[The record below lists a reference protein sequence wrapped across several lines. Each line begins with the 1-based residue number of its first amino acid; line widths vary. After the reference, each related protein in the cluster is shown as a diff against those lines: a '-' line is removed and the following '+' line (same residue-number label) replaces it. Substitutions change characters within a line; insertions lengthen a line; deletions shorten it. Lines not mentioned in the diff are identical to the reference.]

1 MRLRV
6 RKASQQRSAT
16 PSARTAKTK
25 RKHSEVEHALSPED
39 AKMQK
44 RDTGIFSTIKRF
56 IRGNAVKV
64 EQCTPPKRSR
74 VDCDSDSNLITS
86 TPTGGNLPSRANP
99 RTRRKGPVNGDTMTG
114 QSKPVKPNG
123 KLEVQT
129 ETPSSPPRT
138 TLLGTIFSPVF
149 SFFSPANKNATAGS
163 DSPGQAVEAEEIV
176 KQLDME
182 QLEETPTSTTTDG
195 RDLTFD
201 PALNPR
207 PLPHVDTSV
216 EEGEIVT
223 EADMPPLTAVGS
235 NSSYPDVPPSPPAEG
250 TYEEDWEVFDPYFFI
265 KHVPPLTEE
274 QLTRKPALPLKTR
287 STPEFSLV
295 LDLDETL
302 VHCSLN
308 ELEDAALTFP
318 VLFQDV
324 IYQVYVRLRPFF
336 REFLERMSQIYE
348 IILFTASKKV
358 YADKLLNILD
368 PKKQLVRH
376 RLFREHCVCV
386 QGNYIK
392 DLNILGRDLSKTV
405 IIDNSPQAFAYQLSN
420 GIPIESWFVDKND
433 NELLKLV
440 PFLEKLVE
448 LASFQRSNSHDK
460 VRKIVAEEGRAA
472 RNLIAWSVPVES
484 KEEEAKT
491 KNHGNSNARAQRI
504 NSGLH
509 RNKKQNSVLDCKNAP
524 GSILDKGPEKS
535 PTKTRQPRKVDLRAR
550 YWAFLFDNL
559 RRAVDEIYVTCE
571 SDQSVVEC
579 KEVLM
584 MLDNYVRDFKALIDW
599 IQLQEKLEKTD
610 AQNRGPPPT
619 LAVARLSHTGP
630 SWADRVKCSQS
641 LPVPS
646 PSVNVPAEKPAKK
659 DAEGWETV
667 QRGRSMR
674 PRSNT
679 MVAKVSP
686 VLAHVSPKDDSDK
699 ENQRIQPSPQEKSQE
714 VREQEQPAP
723 QEQSQ
728 ETEKTPVIEAQCP
741 ELDSDPGPPPITISQ
756 PEEPGTGQAKVEQGM
771 EGSVWK
777 VAAPS
782 AKAGYWAS
790 QGRAG
795 DGGVGVEG
803 RSTVGKSGGSRLR
816 SPGSD
821 DAGVHAGPHRTFHQ
835 QGGIVYGKGPQSMAE
850 VLAKKEE
857 LADRLEKANEEAI
870 ASAIAEEEQLT
881 REIQAENN
889 ELETDNESDFSAS
902 IGSGSCG
909 LNLDWSEMLADYD
922 GNDANSICIANY
934 VKVSREPWRQSTSW
948 GDMVEEEPSRPPG
961 HGIHMHEKLSSP
973 SRKRTI
979 AESKKKHEEK
989 QLKAQQLR
997 DKLREEKTHKLQK
1010 LLERVNEIAFINT
1023 LEAQNKRHDVLAKLN
1038 EYEQRL
1044 NELQEERQ
1052 RRQEE
1057 KQARDEAVQE
1067 RKRALE
1073 AERQARVEELLMKRR
1088 EQEARIEQ
1096 QRQEKERA
1104 REDAARERA
1113 RDREE
1118 RLAALS
1124 AAQQE
1129 AMEELQKK
1137 IQMKHDES
1145 SRRHMEQIEQRKE
1158 KAAELSSGRHANTD
1172 YAPKLTPYERKK
1184 QCSLC
1189 NVVIT
1194 SEVHL
1199 FSHIKGKRHQQ
1210 AVRDSS
1216 SIQGRELSDEE
1227 VEHLSLKKYIVDIV
1241 TDSSVPSDNA
1251 KEGEE
1256 RQKARKKAKKLR
1268 ARMNSRAKEYET
1280 CMEAKTQTPDS
1291 PYKAKL
1297 QRLVKDLVK
1306 QQQGQD
1312 SGQWASNKVS
1322 GLDRTLGEIS
1332 RILEKQA
1339 LYSLEVSLNDSF
1351 YQEHEYISCV
1361 LSPRPPT
1368 QTRSGDFHRDLALK
1382 NSRRLCFYL
1391 AVIWW
1396 PVLEPAVRNSRR
1408 ESRIC
1413 SGRGMPRAHGDDL
1426 AHVGLPG
1433 VTAKPAQFAFRSLC
1447 AAVNTYY
1454 LSCVRCHNNCSY
1466 VLYSNKITFL
1476 MDILL
1481 HQLTLFVPD
1490 EDKSIFGRSVNKQIF
1505 EGLTTGLLQTIATVL
1520 GQLHPPNLDGDA
1532 PRICSP
1538 DAKSRPVASENFNT
1552 RAQDLISYVVNMG
1565 LIDKLYGCFLSI
1577 QGPIDESPKMAA
1589 FLEQATAFLHGMCKL
1604 CFAVTGRSLSVFDNK
1619 RQDPTGLTAL
1629 LQSTDLVGVL
1639 HMLYC
1644 ILLHSA
1650 PPDALSAGPVGPQE
1664 PYSPSVI
1671 QVALQG
1677 LRFLNTFALLDLSA
1691 FQGVLGAEGLSLA
1704 FRHIVS
1710 SLLWYCSQHSSE
1722 ELLHELII
1730 CIGYFTVNHPDNQ
1743 WLRTSYRPS
1752 ILLSPFVS
1760 PLPSYQVFIKEQT
1773 PGPQVIVQSG
1783 RQPSVLQKLCQLPF
1797 QYFSHPRLIK
1807 VLFPSLICACYNN
1820 LQNKVILQQEMS
1832 CVLLATFIQDCATNE
1847 NQSDSKASH
1856 PEKGLAPLDYCEL
1869 SNRFPRDQWDAALQ
1883 FFLKKQEE

>member
-1 MRLRV
+1 MSKDGRYDGRRRGGAQQHRLGL
-6 RKASQQRSAT
+6 RSAQSRDARDR
-16 PSARTAKTK
+16 SA
-25 RKHSEVEHALSPED
+25 
-39 AKMQK
+39 
-44 RDTGIFSTIKRF
+44 
-56 IRGNAVKV
+56 
-64 EQCTPPKRSR
+64 
-74 VDCDSDSNLITS
+74 
-86 TPTGGNLPSRANP
+86 
-99 RTRRKGPVNGDTMTG
+99 
-114 QSKPVKPNG
+114 
-123 KLEVQT
+123 
-129 ETPSSPPRT
+129 
-138 TLLGTIFSPVF
+138 
-149 SFFSPANKNATAGS
+149 
-163 DSPGQAVEAEEIV
+163 
-176 KQLDME
+176 
-182 QLEETPTSTTTDG
+182 
-195 RDLTFD
+195 
-201 PALNPR
+201 
-207 PLPHVDTSV
+207 
-216 EEGEIVT
+216 
-223 EADMPPLTAVGS
+223 S
-235 NSSYPDVPPSPPAEG
+235 NSSGSSHGGGKSRNTPINIV
-250 TYEEDWEVFDPYFFI
+250 
-265 KHVPPLTEE
+265 
-274 QLTRKPALPLKTR
+274 LK
-287 STPEFSLV
+287 
-295 LDLDETL
+295 
-302 VHCSLN
+302 
-308 ELEDAALTFP
+308 
-318 VLFQDV
+318 
-324 IYQVYVRLRPFF
+324 
-336 REFLERMSQIYE
+336 
-348 IILFTASKKV
+348 
-358 YADKLLNILD
+358 
-368 PKKQLVRH
+368 
-376 RLFREHCVCV
+376 
-386 QGNYIK
+386 
-392 DLNILGRDLSKTV
+392 
-405 IIDNSPQAFAYQLSN
+405 
-420 GIPIESWFVDKND
+420 
-433 NELLKLV
+433 
-440 PFLEKLVE
+440 
-448 LASFQRSNSHDK
+448 ASFQRSNSHDK

-484 KEEEAKT
+484 KEEEAKS
-491 KNHGNSNARAQRI
+491 KNHINGNARAQRI

-509 RNKKQNSVLDCKNAP
+509 RNKKQNSALDCKNAP
-524 GSILDKGPEKS
+524 VSILDKGPEKS

-579 KEVLM
+579 REVLM

-599 IQLQEKLEKTD
+599 IQLQEKLENTD
-610 AQNRGPPPT
+610 AQNRPTSLAWEVRKMSPGRHVMSSPSSDRIVPSPGVRRALNFGGPTPT
-619 LAVARLSHTGP
+619 LAVACLSHTGP

-641 LPVPS
+641 LPVSS
-646 PSVNVPAEKPAKK
+646 PSVNIPAEKPAKK

-679 MVAKVSP
+679 IVAKVSP

-714 VREQEQPAP
+714 VREQEQPVP

-728 ETEKTPVIEAQCP
+728 ETEKTSVIE
-741 ELDSDPGPPPITISQ
+741 
-756 PEEPGTGQAKVEQGM
+756 
-771 EGSVWK
+771 
-777 VAAPS
+777 
-782 AKAGYWAS
+782 
-790 QGRAG
+790 
-795 DGGVGVEG
+795 
-803 RSTVGKSGGSRLR
+803 
-816 SPGSD
+816 
-821 DAGVHAGPHRTFHQ
+821 
-835 QGGIVYGKGPQSMAE
+835 PQSMAE

-922 GNDANSICIANY
+922 A
-934 VKVSREPWRQSTSW
+934 REPCRQSTSW
-948 GDMVEEEPSRPPG
+948 GDIVEEEPARPPG

-1010 LLERVNEIAFINT
+1010 LLEREKEVRKWKEELLDQRRRMMEEKLLHAEFKRELQLQAIVKKAQEEEAKVNEIAFINT

-1145 SRRHMEQIEQRKE
+1145 SRRHMEQMEQRKE

-1199 FSHIKGKRHQQ
+1199 FSHVKGKRHQQ

-1227 VEHLSLKKYIVDIV
+1227 VEHLSLKKYIIDIM
-1241 TDSSVPSDNA
+1241 TDSSVPSDSA

-1268 ARMNSRAKEYET
+1268 ARMNSRAKEFET

-1332 RILEKQA
+1332 RILEKQNNADQVAFQVGGGLSA
-1339 LYSLEVSLNDSF
+1339 LEQILQV
-1351 YQEHEYISCV
+1351 
-1361 LSPRPPT
+1361 
-1368 QTRSGDFHRDLALK
+1368 
-1382 NSRRLCFYL
+1382 
-1391 AVIWW
+1391 
-1396 PVLEPAVRNSRR
+1396 
-1408 ESRIC
+1408 
-1413 SGRGMPRAHGDDL
+1413 
-1426 AHVGLPG
+1426 
-1433 VTAKPAQFAFRSLC
+1433 VTAASSPTAVPRIPLKSLC
-1447 AAVNTYY
+1447 TAVNTYY
-1454 LSCVRCHNNCSY
+1454 LSCVHCHNNCSY

-1476 MDILL
+1476 MDLLL

-1490 EDKSIFGRSVNKQIF
+1490 EDSSIFGRSVNKQVF
-1505 EGLTTGLLQTIATVL
+1505 EGFPTGLLQTVATVL
-1520 GQLHPPNLDGDA
+1520 EQLHPPNLDGDA
-1532 PRICSP
+1532 PRICTP

-1552 RAQDLISYVVNMG
+1552 RTQDLISYVVNMG

-1604 CFAVTGRSLSVFDNK
+1604 CFAVTGRSLGVFDNK

-1644 ILLHSA
+1644 TLLHSA
-1650 PPDALSAGPVGPQE
+1650 LPDSLSAGPVGPQE
-1664 PYSPSVI
+1664 PYSPAVI

-1691 FQGVLGAEGLSLA
+1691 FQCVLGAEGMSLA

-1710 SLLWYCSQHSSE
+1710 SLLWYCSQHSAE

-1730 CIGYFTVNHPDNQ
+1730 CVGYFTVNHPDN
-1743 WLRTSYRPS
+1743 
-1752 ILLSPFVS
+1752 
-1760 PLPSYQVFIKEQT
+1760 
-1773 PGPQVIVQSG
+1773 QVIVQSG

-1847 NQSDSKASH
+1847 KQSDSKASH
-1856 PEKGLAPLDYCEL
+1856 LEKGRAPLDYCEL

-1883 FFLKKQEE
+1883 FFLKKQEEGANE

>member
-1 MRLRV
+1 MSKDGRHDGRRRGAGQQHRFGMR
-6 RKASQQRSAT
+6 S
-16 PSARTAKTK
+16 
-25 RKHSEVEHALSPED
+25 
-39 AKMQK
+39 
-44 RDTGIFSTIKRF
+44 
-56 IRGNAVKV
+56 
-64 EQCTPPKRSR
+64 
-74 VDCDSDSNLITS
+74 
-86 TPTGGNLPSRANP
+86 
-99 RTRRKGPVNGDTMTG
+99 G
-114 QSKPVKPNG
+114 QSG
-123 KLEVQT
+123 
-129 ETPSSPPRT
+129 
-138 TLLGTIFSPVF
+138 
-149 SFFSPANKNATAGS
+149 
-163 DSPGQAVEAEEIV
+163 
-176 KQLDME
+176 
-182 QLEETPTSTTTDG
+182 DG
-195 RDLTFD
+195 RDRS
-201 PALNPR
+201 A
-207 PLPHVDTSV
+207 
-216 EEGEIVT
+216 
-223 EADMPPLTAVGS
+223 S
-235 NSSYPDVPPSPPAEG
+235 NSSGSSHGGGKGRNTP
-250 TYEEDWEVFDPYFFI
+250 I
-265 KHVPPLTEE
+265 NI
-274 QLTRKPALPLKTR
+274 ALK
-287 STPEFSLV
+287 
-295 LDLDETL
+295 
-302 VHCSLN
+302 
-308 ELEDAALTFP
+308 
-318 VLFQDV
+318 
-324 IYQVYVRLRPFF
+324 
-336 REFLERMSQIYE
+336 
-348 IILFTASKKV
+348 
-358 YADKLLNILD
+358 
-368 PKKQLVRH
+368 
-376 RLFREHCVCV
+376 
-386 QGNYIK
+386 
-392 DLNILGRDLSKTV
+392 
-405 IIDNSPQAFAYQLSN
+405 
-420 GIPIESWFVDKND
+420 
-433 NELLKLV
+433 
-440 PFLEKLVE
+440 
-448 LASFQRSNSHDK
+448 ASFQRSNSHDK
-460 VRKIVAEEGRAA
+460 VRKIVAEEGRTA

-484 KEEEAKT
+484 KEEEAKS
-491 KNHGNSNARAQRI
+491 KIQGNSNARAQRI

-509 RNKKQNSVLDCKNAP
+509 RNKKQNLAIDCKNAP
-524 GSILDKGPEKS
+524 GSILDKGSEKS

-579 KEVLM
+579 REVLM

-610 AQNRGPPPT
+610 AQNRPTSLAWEVRKMSPGRHVMSSPSSDRIVPSPGVRRALNFGGPPPT

-630 SWADRVKCSQS
+630 SWADRVKSSQS

-646 PSVNVPAEKPAKK
+646 QSVNIPVEKPAKK

-674 PRSNT
+674 PR
-679 MVAKVSP
+679 AKVTP

-714 VREQEQPAP
+714 VKEQEQPIP

-728 ETEKTPVIEAQCP
+728 EMEKTSIIE
-741 ELDSDPGPPPITISQ
+741 
-756 PEEPGTGQAKVEQGM
+756 
-771 EGSVWK
+771 
-777 VAAPS
+777 
-782 AKAGYWAS
+782 
-790 QGRAG
+790 
-795 DGGVGVEG
+795 
-803 RSTVGKSGGSRLR
+803 
-816 SPGSD
+816 
-821 DAGVHAGPHRTFHQ
+821 
-835 QGGIVYGKGPQSMAE
+835 PQSMAE

-909 LNLDWSEMLADYD
+909 LNLDWSEMLADYE
-922 GNDANSICIANY
+922 A
-934 VKVSREPWRQSTSW
+934 RESWRQSTSW
-948 GDMVEEEPSRPPG
+948 GDIVEEEPARPPG

-997 DKLREEKTHKLQK
+997 AKLREEKTHKLQK
-1010 LLERVNEIAFINT
+1010 LMEREKEVRKWKEELLDQRRRMMEEKLLHAEFKRELQLQAIVKKAQEEEAKVNEIAFINT

-1067 RKRALE
+1067 RKRVLE

-1227 VEHLSLKKYIVDIV
+1227 VEHLSQKKYIVDIV
-1241 TDSSVPSDNA
+1241 TDSSVLSDNA
-1251 KEGEE
+1251 KDGEE

-1280 CMEAKTQTPDS
+1280 CMEAKSQTPDS

-1332 RILEKQA
+1332 RILEKQNNADQVAFQVGGGLTA
-1339 LYSLEVSLNDSF
+1339 LEQILQV
-1351 YQEHEYISCV
+1351 
-1361 LSPRPPT
+1361 
-1368 QTRSGDFHRDLALK
+1368 
-1382 NSRRLCFYL
+1382 
-1391 AVIWW
+1391 
-1396 PVLEPAVRNSRR
+1396 
-1408 ESRIC
+1408 
-1413 SGRGMPRAHGDDL
+1413 
-1426 AHVGLPG
+1426 
-1433 VTAKPAQFAFRSLC
+1433 VTAASSPTAVPRIPHKSLC

-1454 LSCVRCHNNCSY
+1454 LSCAHCHNNCSY

-1476 MDILL
+1476 MDLLL

-1505 EGLTTGLLQTIATVL
+1505 EGLTTGLLQTVATVL
-1520 GQLHPPNLDGDA
+1520 GQLHPPNLNGDA

-1538 DAKSRPVASENFNT
+1538 DAKSRPAASENFNT
-1552 RAQDLISYVVNMG
+1552 RTQDLISYVVNMG

-1577 QGPIDESPKMAA
+1577 QGPIDESPKMSA

-1604 CFAVTGRSLSVFDNK
+1604 CFAVTGRSLSIFDNK

-1650 PPDALSAGPVGPQE
+1650 PPEPLSASPAGPQG

-1691 FQGVLGAEGLSLA
+1691 FQCVLGAEGLSLA

-1710 SLLWYCSQHSSE
+1710 SLLWYCSQQSSE
-1722 ELLHELII
+1722 DLLHELII
-1730 CIGYFTVNHPDNQ
+1730 CVGYFTVNHPDN
-1743 WLRTSYRPS
+1743 
-1752 ILLSPFVS
+1752 
-1760 PLPSYQVFIKEQT
+1760 
-1773 PGPQVIVQSG
+1773 QVIVQSG

-1847 NQSDSKASH
+1847 NQSDSKASQ
-1856 PEKGLAPLDYCEL
+1856 PEKGWAPLDYCEL
-1869 SNRFPRDQWDAALQ
+1869 SNRFPRDQWDSALQ

>member
-1 MRLRV
+1 MSKDGRYDGRRRCGAQQHRLGLRPAQSGDA
-6 RKASQQRSAT
+6 RDRSA
-16 PSARTAKTK
+16 
-25 RKHSEVEHALSPED
+25 
-39 AKMQK
+39 
-44 RDTGIFSTIKRF
+44 
-56 IRGNAVKV
+56 
-64 EQCTPPKRSR
+64 
-74 VDCDSDSNLITS
+74 
-86 TPTGGNLPSRANP
+86 
-99 RTRRKGPVNGDTMTG
+99 
-114 QSKPVKPNG
+114 
-123 KLEVQT
+123 
-129 ETPSSPPRT
+129 
-138 TLLGTIFSPVF
+138 
-149 SFFSPANKNATAGS
+149 
-163 DSPGQAVEAEEIV
+163 
-176 KQLDME
+176 
-182 QLEETPTSTTTDG
+182 
-195 RDLTFD
+195 
-201 PALNPR
+201 
-207 PLPHVDTSV
+207 
-216 EEGEIVT
+216 
-223 EADMPPLTAVGS
+223 S
-235 NSSYPDVPPSPPAEG
+235 NSSGSSHGGGKGRNTTINIA
-250 TYEEDWEVFDPYFFI
+250 
-265 KHVPPLTEE
+265 
-274 QLTRKPALPLKTR
+274 LKT
-287 STPEFSLV
+287 
-295 LDLDETL
+295 
-302 VHCSLN
+302 
-308 ELEDAALTFP
+308 
-318 VLFQDV
+318 
-324 IYQVYVRLRPFF
+324 
-336 REFLERMSQIYE
+336 
-348 IILFTASKKV
+348 
-358 YADKLLNILD
+358 
-368 PKKQLVRH
+368 
-376 RLFREHCVCV
+376 
-386 QGNYIK
+386 
-392 DLNILGRDLSKTV
+392 
-405 IIDNSPQAFAYQLSN
+405 
-420 GIPIESWFVDKND
+420 
-433 NELLKLV
+433 
-440 PFLEKLVE
+440 
-448 LASFQRSNSHDK
+448 SFQRSNSHDK

-472 RNLIAWSVPVES
+472 RNLIAWSVPVEN
-484 KEEEAKT
+484 KEEEAKS
-491 KNHGNSNARAQRI
+491 KNHSNGNARAQRI

-509 RNKKQNSVLDCKNAP
+509 RNKKQNSALDCKNTP

-579 KEVLM
+579 REVLM

-610 AQNRGPPPT
+610 AQNRPTSLAWEVRKMSPGRHVMSSPSSDRIVPSPGVRRALNFGGPPPT

-646 PSVNVPAEKPAKK
+646 PSVNIPAEKPAKK

-667 QRGRSMR
+667 QRGRSLR

-714 VREQEQPAP
+714 VREQEQPVS

-728 ETEKTPVIEAQCP
+728 ETEKTSVIE
-741 ELDSDPGPPPITISQ
+741 
-756 PEEPGTGQAKVEQGM
+756 
-771 EGSVWK
+771 
-777 VAAPS
+777 
-782 AKAGYWAS
+782 
-790 QGRAG
+790 
-795 DGGVGVEG
+795 
-803 RSTVGKSGGSRLR
+803 
-816 SPGSD
+816 
-821 DAGVHAGPHRTFHQ
+821 
-835 QGGIVYGKGPQSMAE
+835 PQSMAE

-881 REIQAENN
+881 LEIQAENN

-922 GNDANSICIANY
+922 A
-934 VKVSREPWRQSTSW
+934 REPWRQSTSW
-948 GDMVEEEPSRPPG
+948 GDMVEEEPARPPG

-1010 LLERVNEIAFINT
+1010 LLEREKEVRKWKEELLDQRRRMMEEKLLHAEFKRELQLQAIVKKAQEEEAKVNEIAFINT

-1073 AERQARVEELLMKRR
+1073 AERQVRVEELLMKRR

-1216 SIQGRELSDEE
+1216 SIQGRELSDDE
-1227 VEHLSLKKYIVDIV
+1227 VEHLSLKKYIMDIM
-1241 TDSSVPSDNA
+1241 TDSSVPSDSA

-1280 CMEAKTQTPDS
+1280 CMEAKTQNPDS
-1291 PYKAKL
+1291 PYKAKI
-1297 QRLVKDLVK
+1297 QRLVKDLLK

-1332 RILEKQA
+1332 RILEKQNNADQVAFQVGGGLSA
-1339 LYSLEVSLNDSF
+1339 LEQILQV
-1351 YQEHEYISCV
+1351 
-1361 LSPRPPT
+1361 
-1368 QTRSGDFHRDLALK
+1368 
-1382 NSRRLCFYL
+1382 
-1391 AVIWW
+1391 
-1396 PVLEPAVRNSRR
+1396 
-1408 ESRIC
+1408 
-1413 SGRGMPRAHGDDL
+1413 
-1426 AHVGLPG
+1426 
-1433 VTAKPAQFAFRSLC
+1433 VTAASSPTAVPRIPLKSLC
-1447 AAVNTYY
+1447 TAMNTYY
-1454 LSCVRCHNNCSY
+1454 LSCVHCHNNCSY

-1476 MDILL
+1476 MDLLL

-1490 EDKSIFGRSVNKQIF
+1490 EDNSIFGRSVNKQVF
-1505 EGLTTGLLQTIATVL
+1505 EGLTTGLLQTVAKVL

-1532 PRICSP
+1532 PRICTP
-1538 DAKSRPVASENFNT
+1538 DAKSKPVASENFNT
-1552 RAQDLISYVVNMG
+1552 TQDLISYVVNMG

-1577 QGPIDESPKMAA
+1577 QGPINESPKMAA

-1644 ILLHSA
+1644 TLLHSA
-1650 PPDALSAGPVGPQE
+1650 LPDSLSAGPVGPQE
-1664 PYSPSVI
+1664 PYSPAVI

-1691 FQGVLGAEGLSLA
+1691 FQCVLGAEGLSLA

-1710 SLLWYCSQHSSE
+1710 SLLWYCSQHRSE

-1730 CIGYFTVNHPDNQ
+1730 CVGYFTVNHPDN
-1743 WLRTSYRPS
+1743 
-1752 ILLSPFVS
+1752 
-1760 PLPSYQVFIKEQT
+1760 
-1773 PGPQVIVQSG
+1773 QVIVQSG

-1856 PEKGLAPLDYCEL
+1856 LEKGWAPLDFCEL
-1869 SNRFPRDQWDAALQ
+1869 SNRFPRDQWDSALQ

>member
-1 MRLRV
+1 
-6 RKASQQRSAT
+6 
-16 PSARTAKTK
+16 
-25 RKHSEVEHALSPED
+25 
-39 AKMQK
+39 
-44 RDTGIFSTIKRF
+44 
-56 IRGNAVKV
+56 
-64 EQCTPPKRSR
+64 
-74 VDCDSDSNLITS
+74 
-86 TPTGGNLPSRANP
+86 
-99 RTRRKGPVNGDTMTG
+99 
-114 QSKPVKPNG
+114 
-123 KLEVQT
+123 
-129 ETPSSPPRT
+129 
-138 TLLGTIFSPVF
+138 
-149 SFFSPANKNATAGS
+149 
-163 DSPGQAVEAEEIV
+163 QAI
-176 KQLDME
+176 
-182 QLEETPTSTTTDG
+182 
-195 RDLTFD
+195 
-201 PALNPR
+201 
-207 PLPHVDTSV
+207 
-216 EEGEIVT
+216 
-223 EADMPPLTAVGS
+223 
-235 NSSYPDVPPSPPAEG
+235 
-250 TYEEDWEVFDPYFFI
+250 
-265 KHVPPLTEE
+265 
-274 QLTRKPALPLKTR
+274 
-287 STPEFSLV
+287 
-295 LDLDETL
+295 
-302 VHCSLN
+302 
-308 ELEDAALTFP
+308 
-318 VLFQDV
+318 QDV
-324 IYQVYVRLRPFF
+324 D
-336 REFLERMSQIYE
+336 EF
-348 IILFTASKKV
+348 
-358 YADKLLNILD
+358 
-368 PKKQLVRH
+368 
-376 RLFREHCVCV
+376 
-386 QGNYIK
+386 
-392 DLNILGRDLSKTV
+392 
-405 IIDNSPQAFAYQLSN
+405 
-420 GIPIESWFVDKND
+420 
-433 NELLKLV
+433 
-440 PFLEKLVE
+440 
-448 LASFQRSNSHDK
+448 ASFQRSNSHDK

-484 KEEEAKT
+484 KEEEAKS
-491 KNHGNSNARAQRI
+491 KNHGNSNARPQRI

-509 RNKKQNSVLDCKNAP
+509 RNKKQNSALDCKSVP

-579 KEVLM
+579 REVLM

-610 AQNRGPPPT
+610 AQNRPTSLAWEVRKMSPGRHVMSSPSSDRIVPSPGVRRALNVGGPPPT
-619 LAVARLSHTGP
+619 LAVARLTHTGP

-641 LPVPS
+641 LSVPR
-646 PSVNVPAEKPAKK
+646 PSVNIPAEKPAKK

-699 ENQRIQPSPQEKSQE
+699 ENQLIHPSPQEKSQE
-714 VREQEQPAP
+714 VREQEQPVP
-723 QEQSQ
+723 QEQSK
-728 ETEKTPVIEAQCP
+728 ETEKTSVIE
-741 ELDSDPGPPPITISQ
+741 
-756 PEEPGTGQAKVEQGM
+756 
-771 EGSVWK
+771 
-777 VAAPS
+777 
-782 AKAGYWAS
+782 
-790 QGRAG
+790 
-795 DGGVGVEG
+795 
-803 RSTVGKSGGSRLR
+803 
-816 SPGSD
+816 
-821 DAGVHAGPHRTFHQ
+821 
-835 QGGIVYGKGPQSMAE
+835 PQSMAE

-909 LNLDWSEMLADYD
+909 LSLDWSEMLADYE
-922 GNDANSICIANY
+922 A
-934 VKVSREPWRQSTSW
+934 REPWRQSTSW
-948 GDMVEEEPSRPPG
+948 GDMVEEEPARPPG

-1010 LLERVNEIAFINT
+1010 LLEREKEVRKWKEELLDQRRRMMEEKLLHAEFKRELQLQAIVKKAQEEEAKVNEIAFINT

-1073 AERQARVEELLMKRR
+1073 AERQARVEELLVKRR

-1227 VEHLSLKKYIVDIV
+1227 VEHLSQKKYIVDIV
-1241 TDSSVPSDNA
+1241 TDSSVPSESA

-1306 QQQGQD
+1306 QQQVQD

-1332 RILEKQA
+1332 RILEKQNNADQEAFQVGGGLSA
-1339 LYSLEVSLNDSF
+1339 LEQILQV
-1351 YQEHEYISCV
+1351 
-1361 LSPRPPT
+1361 
-1368 QTRSGDFHRDLALK
+1368 
-1382 NSRRLCFYL
+1382 
-1391 AVIWW
+1391 
-1396 PVLEPAVRNSRR
+1396 
-1408 ESRIC
+1408 
-1413 SGRGMPRAHGDDL
+1413 
-1426 AHVGLPG
+1426 
-1433 VTAKPAQFAFRSLC
+1433 VTAASSPTAVPRIPHKSLC
-1447 AAVNTYY
+1447 TAVNTYY
-1454 LSCVRCHNNCSY
+1454 LSCIQCHNNCSY

-1476 MDILL
+1476 MDLLL

-1490 EDKSIFGRSVNKQIF
+1490 EDKSIFGRSVNKQVF
-1505 EGLTTGLLQTIATVL
+1505 EGLTTGLLQTVATAL

-1532 PRICSP
+1532 PRICTP
-1538 DAKSRPVASENFNT
+1538 DTKSRHAASENFNT

-1565 LIDKLYGCFLSI
+1565 LIDKLDGCFLYV
-1577 QGPIDESPKMAA
+1577 QGPIDECPKMTA

-1604 CFAVTGRSLSVFDNK
+1604 CFAVTGRSLSIFDNK

-1650 PPDALSAGPVGPQE
+1650 PPDSLSAGPVGPQE
-1664 PYSPSVI
+1664 PYSPAVI

-1691 FQGVLGAEGLSLA
+1691 FQCVLGAEGLSLA

-1730 CIGYFTVNHPDNQ
+1730 CVGYFTVNHPDN
-1743 WLRTSYRPS
+1743 
-1752 ILLSPFVS
+1752 
-1760 PLPSYQVFIKEQT
+1760 
-1773 PGPQVIVQSG
+1773 QVIVQSG

-1847 NQSDSKASH
+1847 NSKASH
-1856 PEKGLAPLDYCEL
+1856 PEKGWAPLDFCEL